1 MMESKL
7 DLQFDAGMVK
17 QNLLNFIVPLICVL
31 VSIVIGI
38 FVIYPYFKNAPKVKE
53 EVQQKQQL
61 KQVLEKKVWILKK
74 NAEFKQVLDE
84 GSGLVDK
91 VLVSEANVPQL
102 LDEVYQIATNIG
114 LEVTRLNYSYGD
126 AGPAGGASGA
136 REYKEV
142 VVSLGVNG
150 TYDQLLSLLKD
161 TEVAARVL
169 YIPSVR
175 YSTDDEGKLSMNF
188 SIVSPF
194 LYVQST
200 AQTDVPVE
208 LDITNPSFLELVN
221 KVKGLRYYEFLNKDI
236 KVIEEEK
243 TAEEE
248 AAESTVESTASA
260 Q

>member
-7 DLQFDAGMVK
+7 DLQFDADMMK
-17 QNLLNFIVPLICVL
+17 QNILNFIVPLICFL
-31 VSIVIGI
+31 VTVAIGI
-38 FVIYPYFKNAPKVKE
+38 FVIYPYFKNTPKVKE
-53 EVQQKQQL
+53 EIQQKQQL

-74 NAEFKQVLDE
+74 NAEFKPVLDE
-84 GSGLVDK
+84 GSALVDK

-102 LDEVYQIATNIG
+102 LDEIYQIATNIG
-114 LEVTRLNYSYGD
+114 FEVTRLNYSYGE
-126 AGPAGGASGA
+126 AAPTGGASDA
-136 REYKEV
+136 QEYKEV

-150 TYDQLLSLLKD
+150 SYDQLLSLLKD
-161 TEVAARVL
+161 TEIAARVL
-169 YIPSVR
+169 YIPSFR

-188 SIVSPF
+188 SIISPF

-221 KVKGLRYYEFLNKDI
+221 KVKVLRFYEFLNKDI

-243 TAEEE
+243 TAE
-248 AAESTVESTASA
+248 AETAVESTASA
-260 Q
+260 QQ